1 MLHGEIHIGALK
13 EFMEARDLEKGMKQ
27 EMLLDYATMNGL
39 LLTNTCFKK
48 RESNLTTF
56 KSGTYNNLSK
66 KKSGTYNNKIDFIL
80 T

>member
-1 MLHGEIHIGALK
+1 
-13 EFMEARDLEKGMKQ
+13 MEARDLEKGMKQ

-56 KSGTYNNLSK
+56 KSGTYNN
-66 KKSGTYNNKIDFIL
+66 KIDFIL